1 MEGGCFPEFHPA
13 VIQIFLG
20 AVEDA
25 MHLMLTG
32 ASNRAIGET
41 KMNRQS
47 SRSHSVF
54 SMRVECRTTT
64 ESGISHVRFGT
75 LHLVDLAGS
84 ERVKQSGATGAAL
97 NEAAEINV
105 SLLTLGR
112 VISKVC

>member
-1 MEGGCFPEFHPA
+1 MHNMA
-13 VIQIFLG
+13 TY

-25 MHLMLTG
+25 MQLMLIG

-54 SMRVECRTTT
+54 SMRVECCTTPG
-64 ESGISHVRFGT
+64 SGISHVRFGT

-84 ERVKQSGATGAAL
+84 ERVKYSGATGAAL
-97 NEAAEINV
+97 NEAAEINT
-105 SLLTLGR
+105 SLSALGR
-112 VISKVC
+112 VIGKVRSAALCKLQH

>member
-1 MEGGCFPEFHPA
+1 M
-13 VIQIFLG
+13 Q
-20 AVEDA
+20 
-25 MHLMLTG
+25 LMLTG

-54 SMRVECRTTT
+54 SMRVECHTIADGGVT
-64 ESGISHVRFGT
+64 HVRYGT

-84 ERVKQSGATGAAL
+84 ERVKQSGATGATL

-112 VISKVC
+112 VISKV